1 MATAKKKALKLI
13 QKLSE
18 QASWEDIMYELYVRK
33 KIEEGLKAEEEG
45 RTISHEK
52 VKKRFAQ

>member
-1 MATAKKKALKLI
+1 MGTVKREALKLI
-13 QKLSE
+13 QKLPE

-45 RTISHEK
+45 RTISHENYENQK
-52 VKKRFAQ
+52 GS